1 MLPLYFSN
9 NSDDD
14 AGKMLEKGK
23 RKKHKHHKHSHH
35 KSKKHHTAEKVIKK
49 GHKKHKHKH
58 KSKHAKAEKADKLEV
73 KTEEIITVKPATN
86 GNGVVVPV
94 NLEPV
99 VISEDEESDV
109 VPSLPPSDSEDVDV
123 GIIED
128 DMNLEEL
135 MKQKELLQAR
145 LGAYES
151 ENDESER
158 LVSEKLKKEKE
169 KEPPIINLIDD
180 EDETFEIKP
189 VPKKERELRAVHD
202 RPR

>member
-1 MLPLYFSN
+1 MFPFYFSK

-14 AGKMLEKGK
+14 AGKMLDKSK

-35 KSKKHHTAEKVIKK
+35 KSKKHHTTEKVIKK

-58 KSKHAKAEKADKLEV
+58 KGKHAKADKTDKLEV
-73 KTEEIITVKPATN
+73 KIEEIITIKPATN
-86 GNGVVVPV
+86 GNGVAAPE

-109 VPSLPPSDSEDVDV
+109 VPSLPQSDSEDVDV

-151 ENDESER
+151 ENDESEG
-158 LVSEKLKKEKE
+158 LVSEKLIKEKE
-169 KEPPIINLIDD
+169 KEPPVINLIDD
-180 EDETFEIKP
+180 EDETFEVKP
-189 VPKKERELRAVHD
+189 APKKEREPRAALE

>member
-1 MLPLYFSN
+1 MFPLYFSK

-14 AGKMLEKGK
+14 ASKMLDKVK

-35 KSKKHHTAEKVIKK
+35 KSKKHHTTEKVIKK

-58 KSKHAKAEKADKLEV
+58 KAKHAKADKTDKLEV
-73 KTEEIITVKPATN
+73 KIEEIITIKPATN
-86 GNGVVVPV
+86 GNGVAAPE

-109 VPSLPPSDSEDVDV
+109 VPSLPQSDSEDVDV

-151 ENDESER
+151 ENDESEG
-158 LVSEKLKKEKE
+158 LVSEKLVKEKE
-169 KEPPIINLIDD
+169 KEPPVINLIDD
-180 EDETFEIKP
+180 DDETFEVKP
-189 VPKKERELRAVHD
+189 APKKEREPRAALE